1 MTEFSTEAE
10 NSAPNSS
17 IHAAPVRTVL
27 DRLHAE
33 AGHQTL
39 GLVGLGAA
47 LVRDKLL
54 GRAGSV
60 PHEVKRLRNLY
71 VPVSKKQGEFLYL
84 TARSLRANRIVE
96 FGTSFG
102 ISTTYLAA
110 AVKDNGGGVVIGS
123 ELEPT
128 KVETARRNLEEAG
141 LSKLVE
147 IREGDA
153 QETLQEPG
161 GIIDMVLLDGFK
173 ELYLPILKLLTP
185 HLRQGAVVVGDNI
198 FTFRRALSPYVSF
211 VQDPNNGFSSV
222 TLFLGDGTEYSVRL

>member
-1 MTEFSTEAE
+1 MTEFSTGAEAR
-10 NSAPNSS
+10 APVSS

-39 GLVGLGAA
+39 RLVGLGAA
-47 LVRDKLL
+47 MVRDKLL
-54 GRAGSV
+54 GRAGSL

-84 TARSLRANRIVE
+84 IARSLRANRIVE

-128 KVETARRNLEEAG
+128 KVGTARRNLEEAG

-173 ELYLPILKLLTP
+173 GLYLPMLKMLTP

-211 VQDPNNGFSSV
+211 VQDPSNGFSSV

>member
-1 MTEFSTEAE
+1 MTEFSPQAE
-10 NSAPNSS
+10 GGARDSS
-17 IHAAPVRTVL
+17 IHATPVRTVL

-33 AGHQTL
+33 AGQQTL
-39 GLVGLGAA
+39 RLVGLGAA
-47 LVRDKLL
+47 LARDKLL
-54 GRAGSV
+54 GRTGSL
-60 PHEVKRLRNLY
+60 PAEVKRLRNLY

-84 TARSLRANRIVE
+84 IARSLCANRIVE

-110 AVKDNGGGVVIGS
+110 AVKDNGGGIVIGS

-128 KVETARRNLEEAG
+128 KVATARLNLEEAG
-141 LSKLVE
+141 LSNLVE

-153 QETLQEPG
+153 RETLQDPG

-173 ELYLPILKLLTP
+173 GLYLPMLKMLTP

-211 VQDPNNGFSSV
+211 VQDPKNGFVSV